1 MAQSEAQ
8 LRASKKYRKK
18 YVYLQA
24 RVTQEEK
31 DMVVAHAEAT
41 NESLNDFMR
50 RAFTETI
57 ARDAEKRKVDT
68 E

>member
-50 RAFTETI
+50 RAFSETI
-57 ARDAEKRKVDT
+57 ARDTDKRKENT
-68 E
+68 K